1 MSCCRKPNLI
11 KNKYISNLISIIA
24 IYLGI
29 SFYFSL
35 NDLFQLIKYSF
46 TIEDKNKYYEMLFSI
61 FSSLA
66 QSIGMLIGG
75 ILEYKINY
83 FYTTLTGLLISLI
96 SIIIIFFVYKSSVFY
111 IFGVI
116 WGLGVGISV
125 SLLRKNLILFSPNKK
140 GLTLSFVR
148 IINTIFYAV
157 VLYVINVYIIYSLG
171 SFLFYSFIGIIIG
184 LILFGLFSW
193 EYKKED
199 EINVNEEMSNQI
211 SESNQNNDN
220 HLNEKEALDKLNNL
234 EEELDRDDIKS
245 YVINIMK
252 TLRFWRIVIIFVL
265 LNFPLSLISS
275 SSLYLANN
283 FNFLTQ
289 SALKFILIF
298 PLVVLLLSPLIG
310 YFSDKK
316 SHLLILIIISGI
328 NIIPFFLLIFFI
340 KNEIIFCITFAINEL
355 SINGLYISFLSYIME
370 IYGIQESA
378 IINGIID
385 IFPTISLITRAII
398 IYKIGINYKNEVED
412 YFNQIKKLYIPGPI
426 CCTVALVLL
435 IFERKIKLL
444 GEQKNFN

>member
-1 MSCCRKPNLI
+1 MSCCWKPNLI

-35 NDLFQLIKYSF
+35 NDLFLLINYSF
-46 TIEDKNKYYEMLFSI
+46 SIEDKNKYYEMLFSI

-96 SIIIIFFVYKSSVFY
+96 SIIIIFFAYKSSVFY

-199 EINVNEEMSNQI
+199 EINVNEEMSN
-211 SESNQNNDN
+211 
-220 HLNEKEALDKLNNL
+220 
-234 EEELDRDDIKS
+234 
-245 YVINIMK
+245 
-252 TLRFWRIVIIFVL
+252 
-265 LNFPLSLISS
+265 
-275 SSLYLANN
+275 
-283 FNFLTQ
+283 
-289 SALKFILIF
+289 
-298 PLVVLLLSPLIG
+298 
-310 YFSDKK
+310 
-316 SHLLILIIISGI
+316 
-328 NIIPFFLLIFFI
+328 
-340 KNEIIFCITFAINEL
+340 
-355 SINGLYISFLSYIME
+355 
-370 IYGIQESA
+370 
-378 IINGIID
+378 
-385 IFPTISLITRAII
+385 
-398 IYKIGINYKNEVED
+398 
-412 YFNQIKKLYIPGPI
+412 
-426 CCTVALVLL
+426 
-435 IFERKIKLL
+435 
-444 GEQKNFN
+444 

>member
-252 TLRFWRIVIIFVL
+252 TLRFWRIVIISIL

-426 CCTVALVLL
+426 CYIVALVLL

>member
-46 TIEDKNKYYEMLFSI
+46 SIEDKNKYYEMLFSI

-96 SIIIIFFVYKSSVFY
+96 SIIIIFFAYKSSVFY

-220 HLNEKEALDKLNNL
+220 HLNEKEALDKLNSL

-252 TLRFWRIVIIFVL
+252 TWRFWRIVIISIL

>member
-35 NDLFQLIKYSF
+35 NDLFLLINYSF
-46 TIEDKNKYYEMLFSI
+46 SIEDKNKYYEMLFSI

-96 SIIIIFFVYKSSVFY
+96 SIIIIFFAYKSSVFY

-184 LILFGLFSW
+184 LILFWLFSW

-220 HLNEKEALDKLNNL
+220 HLNEKEALDKLNNV

-252 TLRFWRIVIIFVL
+252 TWRFWRIVIISIL

-426 CCTVALVLL
+426 CCTVALLLL

>member
-35 NDLFQLIKYSF
+35 NDLFQLINYSF

-252 TLRFWRIVIIFVL
+252 TLRFWRIVIISIL

-398 IYKIGINYKNEVED
+398 IYKIGINYKNKVED
-412 YFNQIKKLYIPGPI
+412 YFDQFKKLYIPGPI

>member
-35 NDLFQLIKYSF
+35 NDLFQLINYSF

-252 TLRFWRIVIIFVL
+252 TLRFWRIVIISIL

>member
-35 NDLFQLIKYSF
+35 NDLFQLINYSF

-252 TLRFWRIVIIFVL
+252 TLRFWRIVIISIL

-385 IFPTISLITRAII
+385 IFPTISLISRAII

-435 IFERKIKLL
+435 TFERKIKLL

>member
-252 TLRFWRIVIIFVL
+252 TLRFWRIVIISIL

>member
-35 NDLFQLIKYSF
+35 NDLFQLINYSF

-184 LILFGLFSW
+184 LILFWLFSW

-199 EINVNEEMSNQI
+199 EINDNGKF
-211 SESNQNNDN
+211 NN
-220 HLNEKEALDKLNNL
+220 
-234 EEELDRDDIKS
+234 
-245 YVINIMK
+245 
-252 TLRFWRIVIIFVL
+252 T
-265 LNFPLSLISS
+265 
-275 SSLYLANN
+275 
-283 FNFLTQ
+283 
-289 SALKFILIF
+289 
-298 PLVVLLLSPLIG
+298 
-310 YFSDKK
+310 
-316 SHLLILIIISGI
+316 
-328 NIIPFFLLIFFI
+328 NIITILQNLKVFMIF
-340 KNEIIFCITFAINEL
+340 IT
-355 SINGLYISFLSYIME
+355 
-370 IYGIQESA
+370 
-378 IINGIID
+378 
-385 IFPTISLITRAII
+385 
-398 IYKIGINYKNEVED
+398 
-412 YFNQIKKLYIPGPI
+412 
-426 CCTVALVLL
+426 
-435 IFERKIKLL
+435 
-444 GEQKNFN
+444 